1 VALLAKL
8 RVYELAKELNLA
20 NKELLT
26 KIEKM
31 GIEVKNHMSSLEDEE
46 VSKIRDEFNP
56 KKREEKKVEVKKEKK
71 KEIKKVE
78 EKKQPKKMS
87 KDLSKKVVKKY
98 KKKVEKVVEEEENE
112 DDIRMVKVPEVTN
125 ISELGCIIGRSATEI
140 IKYLMLEKGVMAT
153 INQELDFE
161 TSQEIAEHFDVLVE
175 KQEEEDVLKE
185 VFTCEDCEDDMVKRA
200 PVVVV
205 MGHVDHGKTSLL
217 DAIRSTNVIEGEAGG
232 ITQHI
237 GASVVEHNGE
247 KITFLDTP
255 GHEAFTAMRLRGAKA
270 TDIAILVV
278 AADDGV
284 MPQTIE
290 AISHARAAGVPIIV
304 AVNKIDKVGANPDR
318 VKQELTEHG
327 LIAEDWGGETI
338 CMNVSA
344 LKGQGINELLDTLL
358 LVAEMEELTANPN
371 KKATGSV
378 IEAKLEKGR
387 GIVTSLLVNEG
398 TLRVGEPVIA
408 GTAFGKVRA
417 MMDANGNKIK
427 EAGPSTP
434 VEILG
439 LNEAPTAGEIFY
451 SSDDERQVRKYAEQ
465 MVCKLKQDLVKQNK
479 GKVSLDDLFT
489 QIKEGN
495 MKNLNIIV
503 KADVH
508 GSVEAIKHS
517 LEKLSNEEVLV
528 KVLHGAVGPVS
539 ESDVT
544 LASASGAIII
554 GFNVRPTVMAE
565 DLAKREEVDLRFYRI
580 IYNAIEEVEAAMKGM
595 LDPEFEEKV
604 TGTAEVRKLFKVSGV
619 GTIAGSYI
627 TSGEIKRN
635 SSARLVRE
643 GIIIHEGPLA
653 SLKRE
658 KDDAKEVKK
667 GFECGIMFENYN
679 DLKEGDII
687 EGFIMEEIKR

>member
-1 VALLAKL
+1 MAKL